1 MKHRHSVKKLAKF
14 LSYLL
19 GRRPDEFGLCPD
31 ENGYVK
37 IKDLMKALAEEAG
50 WRHVRQ
56 AHIREVLYTASSP
69 PVEIA
74 GGLIRAADRSRLPVP
89 TPAKRCPKLLYVP
102 VRQRAY
108 PVVHANGL
116 EPVGQNPRIV
126 LTSEQPMAER
136 MGRRVDASPVVLTVH
151 TSQLAGSGVTLR
163 QFGRQLFTVDRLPV
177 DCFSGPPLPP
187 KPPEPGR
194 AKIEP
199 APASPKTPGSYLM
212 DADRLLAHG
221 KRPKGARQRKNDWK
235 RERTLKNRNRGFRTT
250 DR

>member
-1 MKHRHSVKKLAKF
+1 MKHRHSVNKLAKF

-37 IKDLMKALAEEAG
+37 IKDLLKALAEEAG

-56 AHIREVLYTASSP
+56 THIREVLYTASSP
-69 PVEIA
+69 PIEIA

-89 TPAKRCPKLLYVP
+89 IPAETFPKLLYCP

-116 EPVGQNPRIV
+116 EPVGQSPRIV
-126 LTSEQPMAER
+126 LASERPMAER
-136 MGRRVDASPVVLTVH
+136 MGRRMDASPVVLTVH
-151 TSQLAGSGVTLR
+151 TSQLAGSGITLR
-163 QFGRQLFTVDRLPV
+163 QFGKRLFTIDRLPV

-187 KPPEPGR
+187 KPPEYGR
-194 AKIEP
+194 AKTEP
-199 APASPKTPGSYLM
+199 APASPKTPGSYLL
-212 DADRLLAHG
+212 DADRVLANE
-221 KRPKGARQRKNDWK
+221 KRPKGARKRKIEWK
-235 RERTLKNRNRGFRTT
+235 RERTLKNRNRGFR
-250 DR
+250 